1 MFDNSFALGV
11 SCSALLI
18 CIVNLIYTFIQKRT
32 DKTHNKIFVAILCI
46 LSINAIN
53 GIISGAYG
61 DDVTRSD
68 ISFTITQVSRY
79 AYFVTHT
86 ALCPLFFYYVCNVS
100 FVSNR
105 MSSLKAKLIFMPFI
119 LTELMALTN
128 PLTHLVYK
136 VDSDLKFQRQWGEI
150 FIYLAAL
157 LYFVLAFAVFRTS
170 WKFISGKR
178 KPAMVFLFILV
189 AVGVF
194 MQLLDKNLKVEVLF
208 EAVGFTGVMLSVE
221 NEDDRIDFGMGFYN
235 RAALNLDIGSSFR
248 HNRKLNLI
256 ILKLNNYDL
265 IDRLIGNGETNTIA
279 DIISGYLTSHVKRYH
294 IYVSEKNTFVM
305 TLYDKDK
312 ESVDKLAEEI
322 AARFEEPW
330 DYKDFSV
337 LFNSTVMVADIP
349 NQIKSASE
357 MFYMLDSPALD
368 DNEKNLLKDEDLN
381 FIMRRRAVED
391 AISRGFAENS
401 YEVYYQP
408 TFRID
413 GELHGAEALVRL
425 FDKKL
430 GSLYP
435 DEFIPIAEQ
444 SGLID
449 DIDDFVL
456 EEVCRFLGTG
466 IPRKYNIDHINV
478 NLSVIQCMRP
488 RFVETIDEIV
498 ERNGIDKKLINFEIT
513 ETIAASDYETL
524 SKIIERL
531 KDEGF
536 MFSMDDY
543 GTGYSNMSAVFSLD
557 LDVVKIDKSIL
568 WGAEKSELGMVILEN
583 TIRMIQQM
591 KKKILVEGVETVDHI
606 KLLKKLQVDYL
617 QGFYFSKPITKEEFI
632 DFISDPLKKEFHIG
646 SI

>member
-1 MFDNSFALGV
+1 
-11 SCSALLI
+11 
-18 CIVNLIYTFIQKRT
+18 
-32 DKTHNKIFVAILCI
+32 
-46 LSINAIN
+46 
-53 GIISGAYG
+53 
-61 DDVTRSD
+61 
-68 ISFTITQVSRY
+68 
-79 AYFVTHT
+79 
-86 ALCPLFFYYVCNVS
+86 
-100 FVSNR
+100 

-136 VDSDLKFQRQWGEI
+136 VDSNLKFQRQWGEI

-178 KPAMVFLFILV
+178 KPAMIFLFILV

-248 HNRKLNLI
+248 HNRKLSLI

-265 IDRLIGNGETNTIA
+265 IDRLIGNDETNTIA

-349 NQIKSASE
+349 NQIKSTSE

>member
-1 MFDNSFALGV
+1 MKK
-11 SCSALLI
+11 SA
-18 CIVNLIYTFIQKRT
+18 K
-32 DKTHNKIFVAILCI
+32 
-46 LSINAIN
+46 
-53 GIISGAYG
+53 
-61 DDVTRSD
+61 SD
-68 ISFTITQVSRY
+68 ILKVVRTVS
-79 AYFVTHT
+79 
-86 ALCPLFFYYVCNVS
+86 
-100 FVSNR
+100 
-105 MSSLKAKLIFMPFI
+105 FI

-136 VDSDLKFQRQWGEI
+136 VDSNLKFQRQWGEI

-248 HNRKLNLI
+248 HNRKLSLI

-265 IDRLIGNGETNTIA
+265 IDRLIGNDETNTIA

-312 ESVDKLAEEI
+312 E
-322 AARFEEPW
+322 
-330 DYKDFSV
+330 
-337 LFNSTVMVADIP
+337 
-349 NQIKSASE
+349 
-357 MFYMLDSPALD
+357 
-368 DNEKNLLKDEDLN
+368 
-381 FIMRRRAVED
+381 
-391 AISRGFAENS
+391 
-401 YEVYYQP
+401 
-408 TFRID
+408 
-413 GELHGAEALVRL
+413 
-425 FDKKL
+425 
-430 GSLYP
+430 
-435 DEFIPIAEQ
+435 
-444 SGLID
+444 
-449 DIDDFVL
+449 
-456 EEVCRFLGTG
+456 
-466 IPRKYNIDHINV
+466 
-478 NLSVIQCMRP
+478 
-488 RFVETIDEIV
+488 
-498 ERNGIDKKLINFEIT
+498 
-513 ETIAASDYETL
+513 
-524 SKIIERL
+524 
-531 KDEGF
+531 
-536 MFSMDDY
+536 
-543 GTGYSNMSAVFSLD
+543 
-557 LDVVKIDKSIL
+557 SIL

>member
-1 MFDNSFALGV
+1 
-11 SCSALLI
+11 
-18 CIVNLIYTFIQKRT
+18 
-32 DKTHNKIFVAILCI
+32 
-46 LSINAIN
+46 
-53 GIISGAYG
+53 
-61 DDVTRSD
+61 
-68 ISFTITQVSRY
+68 
-79 AYFVTHT
+79 
-86 ALCPLFFYYVCNVS
+86 
-100 FVSNR
+100 
-105 MSSLKAKLIFMPFI
+105 
-119 LTELMALTN
+119 
-128 PLTHLVYK
+128 
-136 VDSDLKFQRQWGEI
+136 
-150 FIYLAAL
+150 
-157 LYFVLAFAVFRTS
+157 
-170 WKFISGKR
+170 
-178 KPAMVFLFILV
+178 MVFLFILV

-466 IPRKYNIDHINV
+466 IPQKYNIDHINV